1 MMKSQNVIIIGSGVA
16 GLATALFLKKA
27 GMESTIYES
36 RSDEELETGAGFLLS
51 PNGVKILDGIG
62 CKNEVIANATVIKKI
77 QQINSENEVEAIF
90 HNYSEKY
97 YDAPLLNV
105 MRDQIIKSLLKEVHR
120 QGIEM
125 KYNKIINLKNGKE
138 ALLRNGEFADGEAV
152 FVNFNETH
160 AETDYLLS
168 YPDENSFDA
177 QQEAEFLKEK
187 AESSNEI
194 EIVAVVD
201 GVVAGTAGIEA
212 VGTKYKLKHR
222 AELGI
227 AILKEYWGL
236 GIGKALMEAC
246 IECAK
251 DAGYTQ
257 LELNVVAENER
268 AVALYRKM
276 GFVEYGRNPRGFNSR
291 VSGYQEVVY
300 MLLEL

>member
-1 MMKSQNVIIIGSGVA
+1 
-16 GLATALFLKKA
+16 
-27 GMESTIYES
+27 
-36 RSDEELETGAGFLLS
+36 
-51 PNGVKILDGIG
+51 
-62 CKNEVIANATVIKKI
+62 
-77 QQINSENEVEAIF
+77 
-90 HNYSEKY
+90 
-97 YDAPLLNV
+97 
-105 MRDQIIKSLLKEVHR
+105 
-120 QGIEM
+120 M

-187 AESSNEI
+187 TESPNEI

-212 VGTKYKLKHR
+212 VGAKYKLKHR

-251 DAGYTQ
+251 NAGYTQ
-257 LELNVVAENER
+257 LELNAVAENER
-268 AVALYRKM
+268 ALALYRKM

>member
-1 MMKSQNVIIIGSGVA
+1 
-16 GLATALFLKKA
+16 
-27 GMESTIYES
+27 
-36 RSDEELETGAGFLLS
+36 
-51 PNGVKILDGIG
+51 
-62 CKNEVIANATVIKKI
+62 
-77 QQINSENEVEAIF
+77 
-90 HNYSEKY
+90 
-97 YDAPLLNV
+97 
-105 MRDQIIKSLLKEVHR
+105 
-120 QGIEM
+120 M
-125 KYNKIINLKNGKE
+125 KYNKIITLKNGRE
-138 ALLRNGEFADGEAV
+138 ALLRNGEYADGEAV

-187 AESSNEI
+187 TESPNEI

-212 VGTKYKLKHR
+212 VGSKYKLKHR

-236 GIGKALMEAC
+236 GLGKALMEAC

-251 DAGYTQ
+251 EAGYTQ
-257 LELNVVAENER
+257 LELNAVAENER
-268 AVALYRKM
+268 AVALYKKM

>member
-1 MMKSQNVIIIGSGVA
+1 
-16 GLATALFLKKA
+16 
-27 GMESTIYES
+27 
-36 RSDEELETGAGFLLS
+36 
-51 PNGVKILDGIG
+51 
-62 CKNEVIANATVIKKI
+62 
-77 QQINSENEVEAIF
+77 
-90 HNYSEKY
+90 
-97 YDAPLLNV
+97 
-105 MRDQIIKSLLKEVHR
+105 
-120 QGIEM
+120 M

-187 AESSNEI
+187 TESPNEI

-201 GVVAGTAGIEA
+201 DVVAGTAGIEA
-212 VGTKYKLKHR
+212 VGAKYKLKHR

-268 AVALYRKM
+268 AVSLYKKM

-291 VSGYQEVVY
+291 ISGYQEVVY
-300 MLLEL
+300 MLLVL

>member
-1 MMKSQNVIIIGSGVA
+1 
-16 GLATALFLKKA
+16 
-27 GMESTIYES
+27 
-36 RSDEELETGAGFLLS
+36 
-51 PNGVKILDGIG
+51 
-62 CKNEVIANATVIKKI
+62 
-77 QQINSENEVEAIF
+77 
-90 HNYSEKY
+90 
-97 YDAPLLNV
+97 
-105 MRDQIIKSLLKEVHR
+105 
-120 QGIEM
+120 M
-125 KYNKIINLKNGKE
+125 KYNKIINLKHGKE

-187 AESSNEI
+187 TESPNEI
-194 EIVAVVD
+194 EIVTVVD

-212 VGTKYKLKHR
+212 VGAKYKLKHR

-251 DAGYTQ
+251 EAGYTQ
-257 LELNVVAENER
+257 LELNAVAENER
-268 AVALYRKM
+268 AVALYKKM

>member
-1 MMKSQNVIIIGSGVA
+1 
-16 GLATALFLKKA
+16 
-27 GMESTIYES
+27 
-36 RSDEELETGAGFLLS
+36 
-51 PNGVKILDGIG
+51 
-62 CKNEVIANATVIKKI
+62 
-77 QQINSENEVEAIF
+77 
-90 HNYSEKY
+90 
-97 YDAPLLNV
+97 
-105 MRDQIIKSLLKEVHR
+105 
-120 QGIEM
+120 M

-187 AESSNEI
+187 TESPNEI

-212 VGTKYKLKHR
+212 VGAKYKLKHR

-236 GIGKALMEAC
+236 GLGKALMEAC

-251 DAGYTQ
+251 EAGYTQ
-257 LELNVVAENER
+257 LELNAVAENER
-268 AVALYRKM
+268 AVTLYKKM

-291 VSGYQEVVY
+291 VSGYQEIVY

>member
-1 MMKSQNVIIIGSGVA
+1 
-16 GLATALFLKKA
+16 
-27 GMESTIYES
+27 
-36 RSDEELETGAGFLLS
+36 
-51 PNGVKILDGIG
+51 
-62 CKNEVIANATVIKKI
+62 
-77 QQINSENEVEAIF
+77 
-90 HNYSEKY
+90 
-97 YDAPLLNV
+97 
-105 MRDQIIKSLLKEVHR
+105 
-120 QGIEM
+120 M
-125 KYNKIINLKNGKE
+125 KYDKIITLKNGRE

-187 AESSNEI
+187 TESPNEI

-201 GVVAGTAGIEA
+201 GVVAGTAGIET
-212 VGTKYKLKHR
+212 VGAKYKLKHR

-236 GIGKALMEAC
+236 GLGKALMEAC

-268 AVALYRKM
+268 AVSLYKKM

>member
-1 MMKSQNVIIIGSGVA
+1 
-16 GLATALFLKKA
+16 
-27 GMESTIYES
+27 
-36 RSDEELETGAGFLLS
+36 
-51 PNGVKILDGIG
+51 
-62 CKNEVIANATVIKKI
+62 
-77 QQINSENEVEAIF
+77 
-90 HNYSEKY
+90 
-97 YDAPLLNV
+97 
-105 MRDQIIKSLLKEVHR
+105 
-120 QGIEM
+120 M

-194 EIVAVVD
+194 QIVAVVD

-212 VGTKYKLKHR
+212 VGSKYKLKHR

-246 IECAK
+246 IECVK
-251 DAGYTQ
+251 NAGYTQ

-268 AVALYRKM
+268 AVSLYKKM

-291 VSGYQEVVY
+291 VSGYQEVLY
-300 MLLEL
+300 MLLVL